1 MVAMRGWIVVC
12 LVGLVL
18 PGGEARA
25 QPSSA
30 STSAP
35 APTESA
41 AEALRAHHAALR
53 RAQAGDG
60 VEARTQAVVDRLIDY
75 AWLTDAALRGKG
87 GARHDCAPRCAELE
101 GLLADLVRRNY
112 LRVLG
117 GSADGELEI
126 LGEDRKPRAT
136 RVRTRVR
143 WSADGRTQSVDV
155 AYVMHVV
162 DGRWMVRDVIT
173 DGVSLVAT
181 YRHDFHRILEAKGI
195 DGLVAQLQGK
205 LAEVAARE

>member
-1 MVAMRGWIVVC
+1 M
-12 LVGLVL
+12 
-18 PGGEARA
+18 
-25 QPSSA
+25 
-30 STSAP
+30 
-35 APTESA
+35 
-41 AEALRAHHAALR
+41 
-53 RAQAGDG
+53 
-60 VEARTQAVVDRLIDY
+60 
-75 AWLTDAALRGKG
+75 
-87 GARHDCAPRCAELE
+87 
-101 GLLADLVRRNY
+101 
-112 LRVLG
+112 
-117 GSADGELEI
+117 
-126 LGEDRKPRAT
+126 
-136 RVRTRVR
+136 R